1 VVFFIKN
8 DRVEIFFQKPTIE
21 KSGRKI
27 WKNFC
32 FFTKKQVFLS
42 RRNKRG
48 IMSKKRKKALMETIC
63 FFVYTKKKAL
73 AKLTIFRKVG

>member
-1 VVFFIKN
+1 MEKREKERYFKK
-8 DRVEIFFQKPTIE
+8 RTME
-21 KSGRKI
+21 KSGRKTLE
-27 WKNFC
+27 KFC
-32 FFTKKQVFLS
+32 FFAKKQVIL
-42 RRNKRG
+42 NQKYQRG

>member
-1 VVFFIKN
+1 MEKREKERYFKK
-8 DRVEIFFQKPTIE
+8 RTME
-21 KSGRKI
+21 KSVRKTLE
-27 WKNFC
+27 KFC
-32 FFTKKQVFLS
+32 FFAKKQVIL
-42 RRNKRG
+42 NQKYQRG